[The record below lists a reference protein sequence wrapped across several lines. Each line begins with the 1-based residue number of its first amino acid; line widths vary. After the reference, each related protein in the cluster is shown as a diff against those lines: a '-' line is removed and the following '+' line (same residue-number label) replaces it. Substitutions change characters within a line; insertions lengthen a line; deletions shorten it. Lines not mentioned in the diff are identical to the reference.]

1 MASETVVLAAGV
13 LAQFSHSMEPQ
24 LRQLGLPT
32 QLVKGQVSLLAEHT
46 VCTAGEVLTSEQARC
61 VVSPYTGHF
70 IPSSYLLSGGVC
82 TTELSES
89 VV

>member
-46 VCTAGEVLTSEQARC
+46 VCTAGEVLTSEQARYI
-61 VVSPYTGHF
+61 VSHIRHYIITSPD
-70 IPSSYLLSGGVC
+70 LL
-82 TTELSES
+82 TLAKFT
-89 VV
+89 